1 MEILERLHKSEGRN
15 ETFNRLAECS
25 LFVCNKWDQVGETQR
40 SEVMKYV
47 SAKLSD
53 FWQNENLYNQI
64 VFISTT
70 EAIKVQQYGG
80 VTTEFNRL
88 LESIERMILRTI
100 NTRLY
105 NHWK

>member
-1 MEILERLHKSEGRN
+1 MEILERLQKSEGRN

-25 LFVCNKWDQVGETQR
+25 LFVCNKWDQVRETQR

-47 SAKLSD
+47 SEKLSD
-53 FWQNENLYNQI
+53 FWQIENLYNKI
-64 VFISTT
+64 VYISTT
-70 EAIKVQQYGG
+70 EAIKVQQFGG

-88 LESIERMILRTI
+88 LESIEKMILRTI